1 MHAATHQDK
10 EELHMGNPVVHFQ
23 VVGKDARA
31 LQSFYKDAFDWQMEL
46 AVPSAPQESG
56 YYAVTHPGDEGG
68 ISGGIGQAMDGSA
81 GHVTFYVAVP
91 DMEAALSKIESLGG
105 STVMGPM
112 EMPNGPTIAMF
123 ADPEGHLVGLVEAD
137 S

>member
-1 MHAATHQDK
+1 
-10 EELHMGNPVVHFQ
+10 MGNPVVHFE
-23 VVGKDARA
+23 VLGEDAQA

-56 YYAVTHPGDEGG
+56 YYAMAHPGGEGG
-68 ISGGIGQAMDGSA
+68 INGGIGEAMGGSA

-91 DMEAALSKIESLGG
+91 DLEATLRKIESLGG

-112 EMPNGPTIAMF
+112 EVPDGPAIAMF
-123 ADPEGHLVGLVEAD
+123 ADPEGHLVGLVKAEE